1 MIVCPRPGCLVEF
14 TPHRHQVY
22 CSSTCRSLAHQARV
36 ESGLPAKVR
45 SVRVLAS
52 GKVSLVLHVDDA
64 AHLKPGSEV
73 SLLDKEIA
81 A

>member
-1 MIVCPRPGCLVEF
+1 MIVCHRPGCLVEF

-22 CSSTCRSLAHQARV
+22 CSANCRYLAHQARV

-45 SVRVLAS
+45 SVRMLAS

-73 SLLDKEIA
+73 AVLEKGIA